1 MYVPID
7 MYIRYI
13 TALGMVP
20 VYHVLVKS
28 ALTTVPVGLTE
39 GVVR

>member
-13 TALGMVP
+13 PDLGMVP
-20 VYHVLVKS
+20 MYQVLVMTVT
-28 ALTTVPVGLTE
+28 TTVPVGLTE